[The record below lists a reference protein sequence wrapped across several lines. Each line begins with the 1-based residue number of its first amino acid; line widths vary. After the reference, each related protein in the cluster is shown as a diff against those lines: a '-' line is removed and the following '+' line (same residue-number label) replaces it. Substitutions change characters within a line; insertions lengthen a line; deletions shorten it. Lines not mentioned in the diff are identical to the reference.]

1 MPRDD
6 ILINVRVNS
15 DQAKREINSLLRV
28 VQQAEQRAQ
37 RATRTPAKIQADID
51 ALNQVGNLS
60 ASRDKNESLAAW
72 NARRQQIYGARDAVK
87 SLNRE
92 LAQLQK
98 LFDIV
103 SRKGPVFTSAA
114 AGLAPTAAQIK
125 QLQLAST
132 TLAQRGLMGQTEFGS
147 AAGLKAA
154 LQPLLAGIAAGIK
167 QQQLQTSRDLLLQR
181 RNLERQLATQQKLG
195 VGGGFGSQKTIQDL
209 INVNKQLQELSRTIP
224 NLRFSGAATQIKQ
237 LEIQFQN
244 AGFALKRFE
253 ATISPTVQKLIQ
265 EKERLFASEQRRGV
279 AGQIPQQSNVAAQI
293 VNVQRQIDAGAP
305 GVRRLNAEMTRL
317 TNLQK
322 QYALQWDTATRT
334 FSHHALRIAEGLVIY
349 NAFSRAI
356 EGIGAGF
363 QLIGDID
370 RDTARLG
377 LVLGGLSDT
386 QADGFLRS
394 LGDIAIETAT
404 DFRELLAVTDLV
416 AGALR
421 SIQTDGGTGTLDTDA
436 LLGDVEGFQQI
447 IGEFTNVLGP
457 GTNTQ
462 QAAAQLTSLFRIT
475 ADGLAQIDSLGN
487 LTPLER
493 FRSFLDSVVS
503 LGHRSAFEITQLADG
518 LTEAGLNAQVSGFD
532 LRFLTA
538 IMDQL
543 IFRTG
548 QSGREIGTLLR
559 TSLSKLSDPEV
570 LAGFEKIVEGAVE
583 TRDAVG
589 NLKDADAILIQ
600 LFQAVQSGAVTA
612 EQGRLALQELIPPLN
627 PGAVGFNNQ
636 LIASIGAALQEMA
649 RDASD
654 GTGELSAA
662 SLIIANTLPGRFQS
676 FTTRIQTLLLGLDE
690 DMETAAKGFLNF
702 GNSILGFLESAG
714 PEFTSFSA
722 RFLAF
727 TGGAL
732 VAIAILERFGAGLLG
747 LSTSFA
753 AFRTSLLISG
763 SASLKLFTVEATLAA
778 RSTHFLAVSTRAAG
792 LGMTTLSAQA
802 LVASRS
808 LGVMAGV
815 VGGLRTALAGAVA
828 LMARFLPLLIAF
840 AAIELGTQLADQ
852 ASAITSLKEQAGVT
866 NDIAETIVHVEGRLR
881 NIQAKGLIE
890 IPGIGSGIELPDLSS
905 IGIRIT
911 GTENE
916 TQLDNLRAMVET
928 IKMLGEANLLTEE
941 TFGVLVDEMTA
952 SNGAIS
958 AVGRSSDELFAS
970 VIEVTE
976 GMDGEAL
983 SAEELMAQLLGATDA
998 TQQLTAAQRIAA
1010 DATLILD
1017 GLAEEQGDQL
1027 IKLFDR
1033 MKEGAISMDE
1043 FTAGEARITEA
1054 AGQASQ
1060 LVAAYGDQL
1069 RTLIPEL
1076 ASAGQG
1082 NVALAETLLGVILQS
1097 GTSSGAVG
1105 TLIAAL
1111 VTLAG
1116 AQAGVAATVAANP
1129 IIIRTIITTE
1139 RRDLRGGFFEGDDPE
1154 SSTQRA
1160 RNFTTSNVGSVMT
1173 NLSAQIQ
1180 ALFSRL
1186 LSAFRT
1192 PNIGGTFTGGGG
1204 VSSTPTGAANGPD
1217 QSILDIG
1224 DLSSAQLQQ
1233 AIQIALQLQS
1243 KIPGATKEASDDIIT
1258 IIKDAAFLRE
1268 VRGLDEN
1275 LLRIAIEELTQQMDE
1290 ANRLEAARLQQEALL
1305 SNLVVNAGPLSAL
1318 ISQPTL
1324 FGLGGQL
1331 SSGSGLNFDPTQ
1343 GNFVIN
1349 VPVELNGLEPALL
1362 QQMIYNII
1370 SQAIRDAL
1378 RV

>member
-15 DQAKREINSLLRV
+15 DQARREINNLLRV

-37 RATRTPAKIQADID
+37 RATRTPASIKADID
-51 ALNQVGNLS
+51 ALRQTADLS
-60 ASRDKNESLAAW
+60 A
-72 NARRQQIYGARDAVK
+72 ARIKGEDVSSFNNRRADIYRARDAVK
-87 SLNRE
+87 ALNRE
-92 LAQLQK
+92 LAQLEK
-98 LFDIV
+98 LFATV
-103 SRKGPVFTSAA
+103 SRQGPVFSKAAQGLAPSAAEIRNLLQGANVLAGKGLLDIAFPGGA
-114 AGLAPTAAQIK
+114 AGLQ
-125 QLQLAST
+125 
-132 TLAQRGLMGQTEFGS
+132 
-147 AAGLKAA
+147 AA
-154 LQPLLAGIAAGIK
+154 LQPILTGTFKGI
-167 QQQLQTSRDLLLQR
+167 QQQMLQTSKDLLLQR
-181 RNLERQLATQQKLG
+181 ANLDRQLKTQQGLG

-209 INVNKQLQELSRTIP
+209 INVNKQIQDLSRTIP
-224 NLRFSGAATQIKQ
+224 NLRFAGAATQIKA
-237 LEIQFQN
+237 LETQFQN

-253 ATISPTVQKLIQ
+253 STISPTVQKLIQ
-265 EKERLFASEQRRGV
+265 EKERLFASEQRRAV
-279 AGQIPQQSNVAAQI
+279 AGQIPQQSNIAGQI
-293 VNVQRQIDAGAP
+293 VNVQRQIAAGAP
-305 GVRRLNAEMTRL
+305 GIGRLNAEMTRL

-322 QYALQWDTATRT
+322 QYALQWDTATKT

-349 NAFSRAI
+349 NAFTRAI

-386 QADGFLRS
+386 QADTFLRNV
-394 LGDIAIETAT
+394 GDIAIETAT
-404 DFRELLAVTDLV
+404 DFRELLSVTDLV

-421 SIQTDGGTGTLDTDA
+421 SIQTDGGTGTLNTDA

-493 FRSFLDSVVS
+493 FRSFLDSVVN

-559 TSLSKLSDPEV
+559 TSLSKLSDPAV
-570 LAGFEKIVEGAVE
+570 LAGFEKIVEGAVQ

-589 NLKDADAILIQ
+589 NLKDADAILID
-600 LFQAVQSGAVTA
+600 LFQAVQSGQVTA

-676 FTTRIQTLLLGLDE
+676 FTSRVQTLLLGLGD

-702 GNSILGFLESAG
+702 GGAILGFLESAG

-732 VAIAILERFGAGLLG
+732 VAIAILERFGLALLG
-747 LSTSFA
+747 IDKSFA
-753 AFRTSLLISG
+753 AFKASLLVSG
-763 SASLKLFTVEATLAA
+763 SASLKLFTLEANLAA
-778 RSTHFLAVSTRAAG
+778 AATNRMTIATAASSV
-792 LGMTTLSAQA
+792 GMTGLAIQ
-802 LVASRS
+802 SRLAAVG
-808 LGVMAGV
+808 LGVMSAAAGV
-815 VGGLRTALAGAVA
+815 LRTVLAGA
-828 LMARFLPLLIAF
+828 MAIMSRFLPLLIAF
-840 AAIELGTQLADQ
+840 AAIEIGTTLADQ
-852 ASAITSLKEQAGVT
+852 ASAISALKEQADLT
-866 NDIAETIVHVEGRLR
+866 EEIAQSVVHAV
-881 NIQAKGLIE
+881 GLIE
-890 IPGIGSGIELPDLSS
+890 GNQNAAGLGRPDMLNRLPDLSS

-916 TQLDNLRAMVET
+916 AQLDNLRAMVEVVT
-928 IKMLGEANLLTEE
+928 MLEQSNMLTAES
-941 TFGVLVDEMTA
+941 FGVLVDEITA
-952 SNGAIS
+952 GNGAIS
-958 AVGRSSDELFAS
+958 ATARSSDELFAS
-970 VIEVTE
+970 VVEVTE
-976 GMDGEAL
+976 GIDGEGQ
-983 SAEELMAQLLGATDA
+983 SVEELIAQLLGATDA
-998 TQQLTAAQRIAA
+998 TQQLTGAQRIAA

-1027 IKLFDR
+1027 IQLFDR
-1033 MKEGAISMDE
+1033 MKEGKISMDE
-1043 FTAGEARITEA
+1043 FSAGEARISEA
-1054 AGQASQ
+1054 ANQASQ

-1082 NVALAETLLGVILQS
+1082 NIALAETLLGVILQS

-1105 TLIAAL
+1105 SLIAAL

-1129 IIIRTIITTE
+1129 IIVRTIITTE

-1154 SSTQRA
+1154 SSTR
-1160 RNFTTSNVGSVMT
+1160 RSRSFTTSNVSSVMN
-1173 NLSAQIQ
+1173 NLSSQIQ

-1186 LSAFRT
+1186 LTAFRQ

-1204 VSSTPTGAANGPD
+1204 GVTSTGTAAGPD

-1224 DLSSAQLQQ
+1224 TLSNAQLQQ
-1233 AIQIALQLQS
+1233 AIQMAFALQG
-1243 KIPGATKEASDDIIT
+1243 KIPGATKEAADDIIT
-1258 IIKDAAFLRE
+1258 IIKDAAFLKE

-1275 LLRIAIEELTQQMDE
+1275 LLKIAIEELTQQMEE

-1305 SNLVVNAGPLSAL
+1305 SNLVVSAGPLSAL

-1324 FGLGGQL
+1324 FGVGGQL
-1331 SSGSGLNFDPTQ
+1331 ASGSGLNFDPTQ
-1343 GNFVIN
+1343 GNFIIN
-1349 VPVELNGLEPALL
+1349 VPVELNGLEPAKL
-1362 QQMIYNII
+1362 QALIYNII
-1370 SQAIRDAL
+1370 NQAIRDAL